1 MHSSLYLLITISLL
15 AGFFMRPL
23 HLFVLGKGIAVVKR
37 IDNKTLAIL
46 LFFGSM
52 LTGMAVTI
60 GSIYLALKLAG
71 FIPLG
76 EYLNTFIVSFIVGG
90 GLWVLYARKP
100 NRACPIDL
108 GE

>member
-1 MHSSLYLLITISLL
+1 LNTSFYLLITIGVL

-23 HLFVLGKGIAVVKR
+23 HLFILGKGIGLVKQV
-37 IDNKTLAIL
+37 NSKPLAIL

-52 LTGMAVTI
+52 LSGMGVTI
-60 GSIYLALKLAG
+60 GTIYLCLKLAG
-71 FIPLG
+71 FVPLG

-90 GLWVLYARKP
+90 TFWVLYARKF

-108 GE
+108 D